1 MAPLPRPS
9 GLAIFLLVSGCTGIA
24 VGVLAVAVPLYAL
37 ALHASPA
44 EVGLIRAA
52 SGAGLL
58 AAALPAG
65 VLVDRFGARRVFH
78 LGSAAMVLAVGS
90 FALARDPAILAVL
103 VFCDGAA
110 RALQLNAL
118 TTIFYQALPGFGVRR
133 VGWHRGALSLGLSF
147 AGPLLGGALVG
158 GCGFGL
164 SFGGVIALA
173 ALPNLL
179 LRRIAIPKP
188 DPAGGASGTLRAHLQ
203 HLPAW
208 LATQDVAAC
217 LATEALVTGTF
228 CTFSTFIVVLAVADL
243 HLAAATA
250 ALLVGIEGAAYIV
263 TVFMAGALM
272 QRMTRRGATLTGIA
286 LAAPSLGVL
295 SATPSSALLLAASV
309 SLGLGLGLLNLVATA
324 RAATLAAGSGPKGG
338 VASLFMTCSSL
349 GGALGPALAG
359 GVAAWG
365 GTQAAFLALLPLFAL
380 LGASAA
386 APAGLGGLIRRQT
399 NNNLAGTP

>member
-147 AGPLLGGALVG
+147 AGPLLGGVLMG
-158 GCGFGL
+158 GFGFGV

-203 HLPAW
+203 HLPA
-208 LATQDVAAC
+208 LLGAPDVAAC
-217 LATEALVTGTF
+217 LATEALVSGTF
-228 CTFSTFIVVLAVADL
+228 STFSTFIIVLAVADL
-243 HLAAATA
+243 HLTPATA
-250 ALLVGIEGAAYIV
+250 ALLAGIEGAAYIV
-263 TVFMAGALM
+263 TVFTAGARV
-272 QRMTRRGATLTGIA
+272 QIAARRGAALAGIA
-286 LAAPSLGVL
+286 LATPSLAML
-295 SATPSSALLLAASV
+295 SATQSPWLLLAVSV
-309 SLGLGLGLLNLVATA
+309 TLGVGLGLLNLVATA
-324 RAATLAAGSGPKGG
+324 RAATLSAAVGDSPRGG
-338 VASLFMTCSSL
+338 VASLFMLSSSL

-365 GTQAAFLALLPLFAL
+365 GTQAAFLSLVPLFAL
-380 LGASAA
+380 LGVAVT
-386 APAGLGGLIRRQT
+386 APAGTGSGARTGSVI
-399 NNNLAGTP
+399 G

>member
-1 MAPLPRPS
+1 M
-9 GLAIFLLVSGCTGIA
+9 
-24 VGVLAVAVPLYAL
+24 PLYAL
-37 ALHASPA
+37 ALQASPA
-44 EVGLIRAA
+44 QVGLIRAA
-52 SGAGLL
+52 AGAGLL
-58 AAALPAG
+58 VAALPAG

-164 SFGGVIALA
+164 SFGGVIVLA

-179 LRRIAIPKP
+179 LRRIEIPP
-188 DPAGGASGTLRAHLQ
+188 QEPESGGASGTLRAHLQ
-203 HLPAW
+203 LLPAL
-208 LATQDVAAC
+208 LAAPDVAAC

-263 TVFMAGALM
+263 TVFMAGALV